1 MSYWDTDYWPTSKC
15 ALCNVLE
22 QVIRS
27 GGGLFRG
34 HSVRRFR
41 RYVEDGMMP
50 GAAASEAAPG
60 IMPLALALQER
71 ALRTGRRPPFPLT
84 NEQDRAIER
93 LAHQVFE
100 EMDRLERKKSTS
112 QG

>member
-1 MSYWDTDYWPTSKC
+1 MGYWDTEYWPTSKC

-22 QVIRS
+22 QVIR
-27 GGGLFRG
+27 GGGGAFKG
-34 HSVRRFR
+34 YSVRRFR

-50 GAAASEAAPG
+50 GAAASRAAPG

-71 ALRTGRRPPFPLT
+71 ALKTGRGLPFSLT
-84 NEQDRAIER
+84 DEQESAIET

-100 EMDRLERKKSTS
+100 EMDRLEQEK
-112 QG
+112 